1 MNLRRHSTL
10 TVTLTLAALAG
21 ASFVAY
27 VSGALAT
34 RPLSS
39 VREEES

>member
-1 MNLRRHSTL
+1 MNLRKHRTL
-10 TVTLTLAALAG
+10 TVTLALAALAG

-34 RPLSS
+34 NPQ
-39 VREEES
+39 